1 MILFLPVFGVVVGV
15 ICVSVECQYYK
26 QVMEHFICNHRVTAI
41 TNQTTSLILGSDL
54 DLLAPTSVTTCPLG
68 FTWMTN
74 FFEYVATKI
83 ELIIR
88 E

>member
-1 MILFLPVFGVVVGV
+1 MCAWLMISLTFVGVTNDLIFTVFGVVGV
-15 ICVSVECQYYK
+15 ICVSVECQYK

-68 FTWMTN
+68 FT
-74 FFEYVATKI
+74 
-83 ELIIR
+83 
-88 E
+88 